1 MEGSQRGDWWR
12 ADKEGTGGRQTKR
25 GLVEGRQR
33 GPMAVGRQLLSQYRT
48 RPNKLSA
55 IGQVTVTGRGLCHR
69 QVCVRLFVCVY
80 VCACVRAGG
89 RACARAL
96 FHVIAGNGFV
106 CVRSTTRVEEH
117 WPDSSVV
124 CEAQTKQGIITDSD
138 HPLLGVWVRGT
149 EI

>member
-1 MEGSQRGDWWR
+1 MEGSQRGDWWRADREGTGGGQSEGGLVEGSQRGDWWR

-80 VCACVRAGG
+80 VCACVRACV
-89 RACARAL
+89 RAC
-96 FHVIAGNGFV
+96 V
-106 CVRSTTRVEEH
+106 CVCVLSLIH
-117 WPDSSVV
+117 
-124 CEAQTKQGIITDSD
+124 I
-138 HPLLGVWVRGT
+138 
-149 EI
+149 